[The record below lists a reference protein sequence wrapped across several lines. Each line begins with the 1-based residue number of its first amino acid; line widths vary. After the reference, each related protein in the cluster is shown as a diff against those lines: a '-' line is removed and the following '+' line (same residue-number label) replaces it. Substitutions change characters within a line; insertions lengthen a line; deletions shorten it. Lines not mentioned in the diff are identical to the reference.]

1 MSTVSRIIDI
11 VADLFSVYDNSVNE
25 ETHLEYD
32 LGADEL
38 DVADLIITVE
48 DDFDIK
54 IPDSEAA
61 TIETVSDLVKLV
73 DAQL

>member
-11 VADLFSVYDNSVNE
+11 VADLFSVYDNSVGE
-25 ETHLEYD
+25 ETHLVYD

-61 TIETVSDLVKLV
+61 TIETVGDLAKLV

>member
-11 VADLFSVYDNSVNE
+11 VADLFSVYDNSVDE
-25 ETHLEYD
+25 ETHLMYD

-61 TIETVSDLVKLV
+61 TIETVGDLVKLV
-73 DAQL
+73 EAQL

>member
-11 VADLFSVYDNSVNE
+11 VADLFSVYDNSVDE
-25 ETHLEYD
+25 ETHLVYD

-61 TIETVSDLVKLV
+61 TIETVGDLVKLV

>member
-11 VADLFSVYDNSVNE
+11 VADLFSVYDNSVDE
-25 ETHLEYD
+25 ETHLMYD

-54 IPDSEAA
+54 IPDSEAE
-61 TIETVSDLVKLV
+61 TIETVGDLVKLV
-73 DAQL
+73 EAQL